1 MCVRELV
8 FAFQHVILT
17 LICFLIDHSDGDD
30 QNFKPGLMDP
40 AQSPSTCAVL
50 LRNAA
55 PCCQYRYCCWCVST
69 WSRKTQQE
77 NVLDFYFLLC
87 PFVRPASVW
96 ALVLQNQSWFLNSRR
111 LVNRPD
117 SCFVVLEVFY
127 VLLECDSSVWRFLS
141 ECVGYLKRFDFKT

>member
-1 MCVRELV
+1 M

-50 LRNAA
+50 LRKAA
-55 PCCQYRYCCWCVST
+55 PLLSVSVLLLMCF
-69 WSRKTQQE
+69 QE

-96 ALVLQNQSWFLNSRR
+96 ALVLQNQSWFLNSRC

-141 ECVGYLKRFDFKT
+141 ECVGYLKRFDFKCKDTRVKSMNVWQH

>member
-30 QNFKPGLMDP
+30 QYFKPGLMDP

-55 PCCQYRYCCWCVST
+55 PLLSVSVLLLMCF
-69 WSRKTQQE
+69 QE

-96 ALVLQNQSWFLNSRR
+96 ALVLQNQSWFLNSRC

-117 SCFVVLEVFY
+117 SCFVVLKVFY

>member
-30 QNFKPGLMDP
+30 QYFKPGLMDP

-55 PCCQYRYCCWCVST
+55 PLLSVSVLLLMCFHLKQKNST
-69 WSRKTQQE
+69 GKRFRLLFSSLSVCPSSLSVSSCAAESILVFKFSSSREPTRLVFRRLE
-77 NVLDFYFLLC
+77 SLLC
-87 PFVRPASVW
+87 SA
-96 ALVLQNQSWFLNSRR
+96 
-111 LVNRPD
+111 
-117 SCFVVLEVFY
+117 
-127 VLLECDSSVWRFLS
+127 
-141 ECVGYLKRFDFKT
+141 